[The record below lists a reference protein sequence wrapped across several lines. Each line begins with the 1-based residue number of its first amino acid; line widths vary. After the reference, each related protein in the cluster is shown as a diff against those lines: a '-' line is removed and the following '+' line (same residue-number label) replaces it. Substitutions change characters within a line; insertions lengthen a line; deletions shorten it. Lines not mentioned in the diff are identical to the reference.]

1 MIEVRRW
8 QYKDTHCAEIFK
20 DGRPV
25 KIGKCCA
32 VVTNKEPERLER
44 DIQRMIERV
53 QNERF

>member
-53 QNERF
+53 QNER